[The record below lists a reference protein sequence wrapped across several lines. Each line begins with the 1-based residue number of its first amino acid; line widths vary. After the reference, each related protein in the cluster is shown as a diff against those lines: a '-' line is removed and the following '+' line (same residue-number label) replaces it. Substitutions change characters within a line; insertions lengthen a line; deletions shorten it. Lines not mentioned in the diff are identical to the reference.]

1 MEHTRFV
8 GLDIHKQR
16 ISIAVA
22 ESGRAG
28 SVEYLGE
35 IANDPDAINKLCD
48 RLGRSGKP
56 LAFCYEAGPC
66 GYGVHRQLTSL
77 GHRCDVVAPS
87 LIPTKPGDR
96 VKTNRRDATMLARL
110 NRAGELTPV
119 WVPDAD
125 HEAMRDLIRLRSVVR
140 QVVTRAR
147 QHLQGFLLRHGRK
160 HERGTA
166 WRMAYR
172 RWLSTLAFE
181 HPAQQI
187 AFQDYVDAVM
197 DAERRLQQV
206 EEQIFSLLPGWNQR
220 PVVDALQAMRGIALI
235 NAVVL
240 VAEVGDFTRFSN
252 PRQLMAYFGLVPGE
266 QSSGE
271 TVWRGGI
278 TKTGNTHAR
287 RALVEGAWA
296 YRMRPRIGRHKVDRF
311 EALPKVIRDIGWK
324 AQVRLCT
331 RYRRL
336 SAHGKNANVVIAAIA
351 REMVGFIWSIACT
364 VQSAPKAA

>member
-1 MEHTRFV
+1 MDHTRFV
-8 GLDIHKQR
+8 SLDVHKER

-22 ESGRAG
+22 ESGRSGA
-28 SVEYLGE
+28 VEYLGE
-35 IANDPDAINKLCD
+35 IDNDPGAIRKLCE
-48 RLGRSGKP
+48 RLRRQGKP

-66 GYGVHRQLTSL
+66 GYGVHRQLTGL
-77 GHRCDVVAPS
+77 GHRCEVVAPS
-87 LIPTKPGDR
+87 LIPMKPGDR
-96 VKTNRRDATMLARL
+96 VKTDRRDATLLARL
-110 NRAGELTPV
+110 HRAGELTPV

-147 QHLQGFLLRHGRK
+147 QHLQGFLLRHGRN
-160 HERGTA
+160 HRRGTA
-166 WRMAYR
+166 WRLAYR
-172 RWLSTLAFE
+172 RWLATLAFD

-187 AFQDYVDAVM
+187 AFQDYVDAVT
-197 DAERRLQQV
+197 DAERRLLRV
-206 EEQIFSLLPGWNQR
+206 EAQISRLLPEWSLH

-240 VAEVGDFTRFSN
+240 VAEVGDFTRFAN

-271 TVWRGGI
+271 TIRRGGI
-278 TKTGNTHAR
+278 TKTGNSHAR

-296 YRMRPRIGRHKVDRF
+296 YRMKPRVGRHKVDRI
-311 EALPKVIRDIGWK
+311 EALPKAVRDIGWD

-336 SAHGKNANVVIAAIA
+336 TARGKTANVVNVAIA
-351 REMVGFIWSIACT
+351 REMVGFIWAIACT
-364 VQSAPKAA
+364 IQSAPVAA